1 MRRTAQKNSHN
12 TAALAG
18 RASHVGHEPFP
29 LEQRIMRTPQL
40 FEVARNFMLEWPFVR
55 ERTCGA

>member
-29 LEQRIMRTPQL
+29 LEQRIMHTPQINRL
-40 FEVARNFMLEWPFVR
+40 NEILCDMPVAPTNKE
-55 ERTCGA
+55 T